1 MTTSS
6 EDAALR
12 LRQTLTE
19 TTLVL
24 AGAFHRYGASDAL
37 MDAVGKALAETFRDA
52 LDGAVAEP
60 ASRTRLHPA
69 MAELLDLLDDGAAR

>member
-1 MTTSS
+1 MTTPA

-12 LRQTLTE
+12 LRQVLTE

-24 AGAFHRYGASDAL
+24 AGAFHCYGASDAL
-37 MDAVGKALAETFRDA
+37 MNAVGKALADTFRDA
-52 LDGAVAEP
+52 LDGEHAP
-60 ASRTRLHPA
+60 KSPCPRLHPA